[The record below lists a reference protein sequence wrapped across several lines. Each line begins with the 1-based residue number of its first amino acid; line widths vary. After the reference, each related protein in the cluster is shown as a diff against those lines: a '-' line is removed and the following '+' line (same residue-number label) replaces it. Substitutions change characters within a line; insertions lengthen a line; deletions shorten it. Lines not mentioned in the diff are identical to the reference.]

1 MVSIVVGPTE
11 SKRIIGGMWVGEG
24 WVWTELMGAIVYVGE
39 RYCSGV
45 GSWRD
50 MHSIGRGLD
59 WRKTIRQERFFGW
72 ISMGGES
79 LFFFFFF
86 LLPPLTSIAG
96 KSGMYCNGGGGVD
109 LLFLFPHSSCIF
121 PLRFEGGERV

>member
-45 GSWRD
+45 GSWGTC
-50 MHSIGRGLD
+50 IQLD
-59 WRKTIRQERFFGW
+59 AGW
-72 ISMGGES
+72 IGE
-79 LFFFFFF
+79 
-86 LLPPLTSIAG
+86 G
-96 KSGMYCNGGGGVD
+96 Q
-109 LLFLFPHSSCIF
+109 
-121 PLRFEGGERV
+121 